1 LSHTIIPLALPKGTE
16 RFCELCQKRAYLEC
30 TGCHVTFY
38 CDEDHQQA
46 DWVGIHERI
55 CQLLI
60 PIRTQTLS
68 QTGRSEILYKK
79 LITICKSEAERKIAE
94 GKHQEALPAA
104 QFFLR
109 CSTDVNG
116 PSAVQLVPAYL
127 LLAEANTGLGDLVSA
142 MEFLSQAEWVVLKSP
157 DCGHEIL
164 HRLHRSQGRLHTALG
179 YLESA
184 RKHFANDIYHA
195 SEEYGADS
203 IISCEGYFL
212 LASVFV
218 KEGKMPVVRSLYSQV
233 KYNTYIMPH
242 MYYFGHSVHTSFC
255 LFFWQVEV
263 DKTLTAILEF
273 VQCDVIADLAQV
285 VLVAHSLSMLW
296 FLRGDSVKVSSVT
309 EVVFDTVTQ
318 LHSEKSTATETTNES
333 TLCIHTL
340 YHSLNKV

>member
-1 LSHTIIPLALPKGTE
+1 NSTTL
-16 RFCELCQKRAYLEC
+16 FCELCQKRAYLEC

-218 KEGKMPVVRSLYSQV
+218 KEGKMPVVRSLYSQIAQ
-233 KYNTYIMPH
+233 TW
-242 MYYFGHSVHTSFC
+242 HSHLTKLLKSHVENVQNPD
-255 LFFWQVEV
+255 QVEV

-309 EVVFDTVTQ
+309 EVVKSGQRSQRVT
-318 LHSEKSTATETTNES
+318 LKTFVLKHTA
-333 TLCIHTL
+333 LIL
-340 YHSLNKV
+340 LLLAYFYGFIYL